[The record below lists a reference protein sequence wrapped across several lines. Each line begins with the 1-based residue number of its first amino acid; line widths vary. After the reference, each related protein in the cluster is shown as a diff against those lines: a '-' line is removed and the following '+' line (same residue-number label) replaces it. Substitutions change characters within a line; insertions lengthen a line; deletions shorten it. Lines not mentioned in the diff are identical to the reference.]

1 MNQPPEWPLPADG
14 LRPMPSPY
22 RSVVSSAS
30 PEFDARTPGPQPP
43 GPEPVARGQPS
54 TEQAS
59 AEQAS
64 APAAE
69 PAAAEPGAAEQPRA
83 DQPSAEPHDSVQAA
97 AGQGGVAEPAGEDPP
112 TSERPASFVATAP
125 VPPASLA
132 ASPRRPASGSVRPAP
147 GTYQRPDGGFSPV
160 EALAADAYPAEPVSP
175 VPLSP
180 APLPGYLPTPRRALP
195 PARNPAV
202 PRAISGPP
210 ARAVSG
216 PPARIAAPTGS
227 SLSTDR
233 PRTLVPATIVTPTP
247 PPPRRIKG
255 MIAFVVVLLSVLV
268 LGMTGYFWALPVY
281 DQTHTTVAAPNNLIG
296 LPKLTDSGAYAR
308 FTTASTELHGLGI
321 ASPLLV
327 GYLAI
332 DDPTHLVVFAGGAH
346 PVWFRVGHD
355 LDQLLSGLAKNPET
369 AVPATVATDPGGL
382 GGVARCGA
390 ARARTQLSVCGWQD
404 HGTIALLFFGNRTP
418 DEAAVLMRAMRPS
431 LERGTG

>member
-1 MNQPPEWPLPADG
+1 MPGSHNVSYPCIRRRRTSASWMVWSRAWPMCSEPVTFGGGITIVYAGRSLPASARKYPADTHRSYLGCSTSPGTYWAGRCGMVEASGVVVTVRVYGCTPDG
-14 LRPMPSPY
+14 LHTLGSRA
-22 RSVVSSAS
+22 RKARRAS
-30 PEFDARTPGPQPP
+30 EPAARMAPTGRRAAPNALA
-43 GPEPVARGQPS
+43 EPV
-54 TEQAS
+54 
-59 AEQAS
+59 
-64 APAAE
+64 
-69 PAAAEPGAAEQPRA
+69 AAEPGAAEQPRA

-175 VPLSP
+175 EPLSP

-268 LGMTGYFWALPVY
+268 LGMTGYF
-281 DQTHTTVAAPNNLIG
+281 
-296 LPKLTDSGAYAR
+296 
-308 FTTASTELHGLGI
+308 
-321 ASPLLV
+321 
-327 GYLAI
+327 
-332 DDPTHLVVFAGGAH
+332 
-346 PVWFRVGHD
+346 
-355 LDQLLSGLAKNPET
+355 
-369 AVPATVATDPGGL
+369 
-382 GGVARCGA
+382 
-390 ARARTQLSVCGWQD
+390 
-404 HGTIALLFFGNRTP
+404 
-418 DEAAVLMRAMRPS
+418 
-431 LERGTG
+431 